1 MIYKYIFS
9 SEVQV
14 YTDGGAFDGSQLI
27 RPALSSSDSLQ
38 RAKKEKR
45 EGNNRQTER
54 VRAVRNSNRTVGR
67 VRVTALQG
75 HTKDSP

>member
-45 EGNNRQTER
+45 EGDTDKQKE
-54 VRAVRNSNRTVGR
+54 
-67 VRVTALQG
+67 
-75 HTKDSP
+75 